1 MKKNLA
7 LLVLLSF
14 ISGAFAATPLPPDLV
29 GIWGSTN
36 SKFKGEALV
45 QGSAIYLDSD
55 GIGSAI
61 AGNGRDVLG
70 CRVVVTGYDPEKGV
84 LTFDY
89 TEQGKVLFSA
99 TMIYDSTRKVLFSP
113 TNSEESYE
121 RYADTIS
128 VNLRQSLGLEKRED
142 KALAPI
148 TVRPNNTE
156 FRIPFYR
163 IRNMEFK

>member
-1 MKKNLA
+1 MKNILVT
-7 LLVLLSF
+7 LVLSTCIADAL
-14 ISGAFAATPLPPDLV
+14 AAAPLPRDLV
-29 GIWGSTN
+29 GIWATAN

-45 QGSAIYLDSD
+45 KGSAIYLDSD

-70 CRVVVTGYDPEKGV
+70 ARLVVTQYDPEKNV

-89 TEQGKVLFSA
+89 TEQGKVLFSV

-121 RYADTIS
+121 RYADAIS
-128 VNLRQSLGLEKRED
+128 ANLRQSLGLEKREEN
-142 KALAPI
+142 APAPI
-148 TVRPNNTE
+148 TISPNNTE
-156 FRIPFYR
+156 FHVPFYR